1 MADVCF
7 ICSFFM
13 LSTPD
18 ALIFSCLIAFIF
30 FSFSVIGPFIS
41 SLTVKVFILCV
52 LLLGL

>member
-18 ALIFSCLIAFIF
+18 ALLLFNCLIAFVT
-30 FSFSVIGPFIS
+30 SFSVIGPFIS
-41 SLTVKVFILCV
+41 SLTVKVFVSCV
-52 LLLGL
+52 LLSGL